1 MAGQRGGKRPGAG
14 RPRKDAPP
22 PGTPKPLGRK
32 PSYRAEFAAQAA
44 KLCALGA
51 TDFEM
56 AGFFEVDTATIY
68 RWKYA
73 YPDFC
78 EAVKAGKEQ
87 ADERVARAL
96 FNRAVGYSFEG
107 EKVFQF
113 QGTIIRAQTV
123 EHVPPDP
130 GAAMN
135 WLKNR
140 RPGEWRERQQVEH
153 TGKDGGPITTA
164 ATFDLSKM
172 TDAELDAYRTLAA
185 ASGRNQQGD

>member
-1 MAGQRGGKRPGAG
+1 M
-14 RPRKDAPP
+14 
-22 PGTPKPLGRK
+22 
-32 PSYRAEFAAQAA
+32 AEFF
-44 KLCALGA
+44 
-51 TDFEM
+51 D
-56 AGFFEVDTATIY
+56 VDTATIY

-73 YPDFC
+73 HQDFC
-78 EAVKAGKEQ
+78 DAVKAGKEQ

-96 FNRAVGYSFEG
+96 FNRAVGYSFES
-107 EKVFQF
+107 EKVFQSN
-113 QGTIIRAQTV
+113 GKIIRAQIV

-140 RPGEWRERQQVEH
+140 RPGEWRDKQQLEH
-153 TGKDGGPITTA
+153 TGKDGGPITTV

-185 ASGRNQQGD
+185 ASGRDQQGD

>member
-22 PGTPKPLGRK
+22 PGTPKPRGR
-32 PSYRAEFAAQAA
+32 PASYRPEFAAQAA

-51 TDFEM
+51 TDYEM
-56 AGFFEVDTATIY
+56 AEFFDVDTATIY

-73 YPDFC
+73 HQDFC
-78 EAVKAGKEQ
+78 DAVKAGKEQ

-96 FNRAVGYSFEG
+96 FNRAVGYSFES
-107 EKVFQF
+107 EKVFQSN
-113 QGTIIRAQTV
+113 GKIIRAQIV

-140 RPGEWRERQQVEH
+140 RPGEWRDKQQLEH
-153 TGKDGGPITTA
+153 TGKDGGPITTV

-185 ASGRNQQGD
+185 ASGRDQQGD